1 MAHTRSLPLPPPG
14 QKDVTSAQACCH
26 QRLAEQTAL
35 LSSPLPVP
43 PPVALL
49 SLALCLSLYS
59 LYPSLRRPAPG
70 ACPVARL
77 ILDIFWRNIWI
88 SRGVEA
94 LPQLPEER
102 RGGMA
107 RPEDT
112 IAPHST
118 WLALHSPSPPFHP
131 KNPLDSPGLPCSRS
145 DQIASSSQGDF

>member
-1 MAHTRSLPLPPPG
+1 MACTRSLPLPPPG

-35 LSSPLPVP
+35 LSPSLPVP

-49 SLALCLSLYS
+49 SLALYLSLYS
-59 LYPSLRRPAPG
+59 LYSSLPRPAPG

-77 ILDIFWRNIWI
+77 ILGIFWRNIWI

-112 IAPHST
+112 IAPHGT
-118 WLALHSPSPPFHP
+118 WLTLHSSSPPFHP
-131 KNPLDSPGLPCSRS
+131 KNPLTP
-145 DQIASSSQGDF
+145 QGFPAAPQTR